1 MTDGHNTD
9 TNQKVP
15 PDWRGI
21 ARELATALII
31 VSDEAELL
39 LREAACRNVLP
50 LTPDLPTDSDSPW
63 TASGLRLRMP
73 ARPIPA
79 ARDVASSATEPPPPP
94 PPD

>member
-1 MTDGHNTD
+1 MIDGHNTD

-39 LREAACRNVLP
+39 LGFTRNNGLATGRVLQNEIVKARAIIAAYGQAVI
-50 LTPDLPTDSDSPW
+50 
-63 TASGLRLRMP
+63 G
-73 ARPIPA
+73 
-79 ARDVASSATEPPPPP
+79 
-94 PPD
+94 